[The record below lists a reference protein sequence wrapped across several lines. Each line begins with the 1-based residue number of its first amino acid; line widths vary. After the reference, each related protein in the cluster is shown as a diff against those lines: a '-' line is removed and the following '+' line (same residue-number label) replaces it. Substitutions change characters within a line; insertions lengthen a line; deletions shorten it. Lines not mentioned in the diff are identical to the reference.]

1 MNVYAWRYEWIIGIM
16 MAGILV
22 WNLASCYISTRIW
35 KVLNVAGAIGAFLII
50 LIFTVAGREP
60 GQQYV
65 FVFAA
70 EYSSEFWREMIMNV
84 FLFFPFGLT
93 LSSVI
98 GWRSV
103 VVGFLMTVS
112 VEMWQYFT
120 GTGLAQGTDI
130 ICNTLGVAA
139 GNLGTMMRKH

>member
-1 MNVYAWRYEWIIGIM
+1 MDSRNH
-16 MAGILV
+16 AGRSVCLESGSILYQDQGME
-22 WNLASCYISTRIW
+22 NLEYCRNYRRSSDH
-35 KVLNVAGAIGAFLII
+35 FD
-50 LIFTVAGREP
+50 FSVAGREV

-65 FVFAA
+65 FMFAA